1 VTLHSM
7 LKLTEKY
14 IIDNSPTLLSG
25 IAVTG
30 TLMTGYLTGK
40 ATFKAA
46 DLIVSEEMR
55 AQMYEG
61 QPPHPVETNMD
72 KFKLVWKEYIPP
84 ALAVVGTVACIV
96 AANHINAKRMA
107 ALAAAY
113 KLSEKQITEYKD
125 KVTEKLGL
133 NKERE
138 LRDEINQEA
147 VARTPVSDSMLLM
160 MDNNVI
166 VMEKW
171 TGRYFRSDMET
182 IKSAENKINHDMI
195 SNMYATLSDFY
206 DWLNLPHTQESSE
219 VGWSIDNPMEL
230 SFTHGMA
237 QDGRTPVL
245 VMEYRKSPL
254 PIRDYHHAGHGAF
267 H

>member
-1 VTLHSM
+1 MTLHSM
-7 LKLTEKY
+7 IKVTEKY

-25 IAVTG
+25 VAVTG
-30 TLMTGYLTGK
+30 TAMTAYLTGK

-46 DLIVSEEMR
+46 EIIEQEAHSRSLQELGKPLDQKDR
-55 AQMYEG
+55 
-61 QPPHPVETNMD
+61 
-72 KFKLVWKEYIPP
+72 FKLVWKEYIPP

-96 AANHINAKRMA
+96 AANHINASRMA

-113 KLSEKQITEYKD
+113 KLSEKQFTEYKD
-125 KVTEKLGL
+125 KVAEKLGI
-133 NKERE
+133 NKEKE

-147 VARTPVSDSMLLM
+147 IARTPATDSQLM
-160 MDNNVI
+160 MLDSNVI

-182 IKSAENKINHDMI
+182 IKSAENKINHELITD
-195 SNMYATLSDFY
+195 MYASLSDFY
-206 DWLNLPHTQESSE
+206 DWLNLPHTQESEE
-219 VGWSIDNPMEL
+219 VGWSVDNPMEL
-230 SFTHGMA
+230 AFTHGFA
-237 QDGRTPVL
+237 QDGRTPIL

>member
-1 VTLHSM
+1 VTLRSFI
-7 LKLTEKY
+7 KVSEKF

-30 TLMTGYLTGK
+30 TFTVAYLTGK
-40 ATFKAA
+40 ATFKAG
-46 DLIVSEEMR
+46 DIICKEEAMLLGGELTEKMVPLSVKAR
-55 AQMYEG
+55 A
-61 QPPHPVETNMD
+61 
-72 KFKLVWKEYIPP
+72 KLVWKEYMPP
-84 ALAVVGTVACIV
+84 
-96 AANHINAKRMA
+96 
-107 ALAAAY
+107 
-113 KLSEKQITEYKD
+113 
-125 KVTEKLGL
+125 
-133 NKERE
+133 
-138 LRDEINQEA
+138 
-147 VARTPVSDSMLLM
+147 SDSQLAML
-160 MDNNVI
+160 DNNVI

-195 SNMYATLSDFY
+195 SNMYASLSDFY
-206 DWLNLPHTQESSE
+206 DWLNLPHTQESNE

>member
-1 VTLHSM
+1 VTLRSFI
-7 LKLTEKY
+7 KVSEKF

-30 TLMTGYLTGK
+30 TFTVAYLTGK
-40 ATFKAA
+40 ATFKAG
-46 DLIVSEEMR
+46 DIICKEEAMLLGGELTEKMVPLSVKAR
-55 AQMYEG
+55 A
-61 QPPHPVETNMD
+61 
-72 KFKLVWKEYIPP
+72 KLVWKEYIPP
-84 ALAVVGTVACIV
+84 ALAVVGTVTCIV
-96 AANHINAKRMA
+96 AANHINARRMA

-113 KLSEKQITEYKD
+113 KLSEKQIAEYRE
-125 KVTEKLGL
+125 KVIEKLGL
-133 NKERE
+133 NKEKE
-138 LRDEINQEA
+138 LHDEINQEA
-147 VARTPVSDSMLLM
+147 VVRMPPSDSQLAML
-160 MDNNVI
+160 DNNVI

-195 SNMYATLSDFY
+195 SNMYASLSDFY
-206 DWLNLPHTQESSE
+206 DWLNLPHTQESNE